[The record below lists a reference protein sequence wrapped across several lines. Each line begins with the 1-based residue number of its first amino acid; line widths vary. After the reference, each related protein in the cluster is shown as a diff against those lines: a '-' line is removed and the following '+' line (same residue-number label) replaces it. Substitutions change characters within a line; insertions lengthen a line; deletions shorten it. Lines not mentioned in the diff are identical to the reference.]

1 VSPPGCKSILLLGL
15 LLTTFG
21 AQARLSVQTDA
32 QSIHETDSIE
42 IQVTATGM
50 NRDAPD
56 FGPIEQDFEILSSR
70 SNSQYRSVNGR
81 VDAWTRWTLNV
92 KPKRAGRLTIPALE
106 LDGQR
111 SQPVTVEVKPLD
123 AEVRA
128 AIDAL
133 VFFELE
139 VTPEP
144 VYVQAQLVLAR
155 RLFYA
160 DGAQLYGDM
169 PAAPEISDAIVET
182 LGQASSTTAIRNGRR
197 YGVIEQHYA
206 VFPERSGT
214 LTIPAVSV
222 SGSVRLPLE
231 FDMRRRTG
239 VRVQSEIRQVT
250 VLPIPPGYPATA
262 PWLPARRVELVEA
275 WDAGPELV
283 LGTPVERTLIVRAE
297 GTVAS
302 IIPPLEVVLP
312 EAIRGYPDPPNL
324 RDSFI
329 TSGAQGAQGLVGT
342 RTESM
347 SLVPGSPGPQRLPPV
362 TLTWFDTA
370 SEVVR
375 EARIDARSLQVS
387 GQVIVD
393 DAPASVGSTG
403 QPKPLLDPSTTPRIP
418 PSPRADRASSASS
431 ANDLLMILLGLAAI
445 GWLYTGWRLRQ
456 SRRPSA
462 VNTAP
467 ERKDLTERAAFRTLE
482 SAARHTASVPRL
494 DARKIKDA
502 LALWAGA
509 YYGSPPDRA
518 LTMLNA
524 ADPESGSIIDGL
536 NASLYAA
543 DSQAN
548 TEVANLASLAAAA
561 VALATRIRT
570 SNSTA
575 TVSPLGPLYPS
586 AS

>member
-1 VSPPGCKSILLLGL
+1 MSAPGCKSLLLLGL
-15 LLTTFG
+15 LLMASG
-21 AQARLSVQTDA
+21 ARAQISVQTDA
-32 QSIHETDSIE
+32 RSIHETDSIE

-50 NRDAPD
+50 NRDTPD

-81 VDAWTRWTLNV
+81 VDAWTRWTLNA
-92 KPKRAGRLTIPALE
+92 KPKRTGQLTIPALE

-144 VYVQAQLVLAR
+144 VYVQAQLVLVR

-169 PAAPEISDAIVET
+169 PAVPEISDAIVET
-182 LGQASSTTAIRNGRR
+182 LGQASSTTTTRNGRR

-214 LTIPAVSV
+214 LTIPAASV
-222 SGSVRLPLE
+222 SGSVRLPRE

-239 VRVQSEIRQVT
+239 VRVQSEVRQVT

-275 WDAGPELV
+275 WDAGAEIV

-312 EAIRGYPDPPNL
+312 DAIRGYPDPPEL

-329 TSGAQGAQGLVGT
+329 TSGEQGAQGLVGT

-347 SLVPGSPGPQRLPPV
+347 SLVPGSPGPLRLPPV

-387 GQVIVD
+387 GQVIVG
-393 DAPASVGSTG
+393 DAPAPIESTD
-403 QPKPLLDPSTTPRIP
+403 QPEPPLDPSISSRIP
-418 PSPRADRASSASS
+418 RSPRSDRAWR
-431 ANDLLMILLGLAAI
+431 ANDLLIILLGLATI

-462 VNTAP
+462 LDTAP
-467 ERKDLTERAAFRTLE
+467 DQKDPTERAAFRTLE
-482 SAARHTASVPRL
+482 SAGRHTANVPTL

-502 LALWAGA
+502 LALWAHA
-509 YYGSPPDRA
+509 YYGGPPDRA
-518 LTMLNA
+518 LAMLNA
-524 ADPESGSIIDGL
+524 VGPESGSIIDGL

-543 DSQAN
+543 DPQAA
-548 TEVANLASLAAAA
+548 TEAVNLASLAAAA
-561 VALATRIRT
+561 VALATRVRS
-570 SNSTA
+570 SNSTVA
-575 TVSPLGPLYPS
+575 VKPLGPLYPS
-586 AS
+586 PS

>member
-1 VSPPGCKSILLLGL
+1 MTTPACRSMLVLGL
-15 LLTTFG
+15 LLMACG
-21 AQARLSVQTDA
+21 AQAQISVQIDA

-56 FGPIEQDFEILSSR
+56 FGPIERDFEILSSR

-81 VDAWTRWTLNV
+81 VDAWTRWTLNA
-92 KPKRAGRLTIPALE
+92 KPKRSGRLTIPALE
-106 LDGQR
+106 LDGHR
-111 SQPVTVEVKPLD
+111 SRPLTIEVKPLN

-144 VYVQAQLVLAR
+144 VYVQAQLLLVR

-160 DGAQLYGDM
+160 DGVQLYGDM
-169 PAAPEISDAIVET
+169 PAAPEISDAIVES
-182 LGQASSTTAIRNGRR
+182 LGQASSTTATRNGQR

-206 VFPERSGT
+206 LFPERSGT
-214 LTIPAVSV
+214 LTIPAASV
-222 SGSVRLPLE
+222 SGSVRLPIE
-231 FDMRRRTG
+231 FAMRRRTG
-239 VRVQSEIRQVT
+239 VRVQSEVRKVT
-250 VLPIPPGYPATA
+250 VLPVPPDYPATA
-262 PWLPARRVELVEA
+262 PWLPASRVELVEA
-275 WDAGPELV
+275 WDAGPEVV

-312 EAIRGYPDPPNL
+312 DAIRGYPDPPDL

-329 TSGAQGAQGLVGT
+329 TSGEQGAAGLVGT

-370 SEVVR
+370 REVVR

-387 GQVIVD
+387 GQVIVH
-393 DAPASVGSTG
+393 DAPAPVESTN
-403 QPKPLLDPSTTPRIP
+403 QPESPLDPSITSRIQR
-418 PSPRADRASSASS
+418 SPRSDRAWR
-431 ANDLLMILLGLAAI
+431 ANDVLIILLGLATI

-456 SRRPSA
+456 SRRPSV
-462 VNTAP
+462 VNTVP
-467 ERKDLTERAAFRTLE
+467 EHKDPTERAAFRTLE
-482 SAARHTASVPRL
+482 SAGKHTANVPTV

-502 LALWAGA
+502 LALWASA

-518 LTMLNA
+518 LAKLKA

-543 DSQAN
+543 DPQAT

-561 VALATRIRT
+561 VALATRVRS
-570 SNSTA
+570 SNSTIA
-575 TVSPLGPLYPS
+575 VKPLGPLYPS
-586 AS
+586 PS